1 MLSIREVKQNGT
13 RQIITGTIEKF
24 NSYLKVAAT
33 NEDEV
38 LCEMRKAFPRSTFE
52 FAKRITK
59 GTKIVYVKDELEKI
73 AQKEAELK
81 AQEAERKE
89 ARRVARIKAFFNS
102 LLYQDNVKISL
113 GTVTLIND
121 IRLFQV
127 AYDLTSTRCSFDDL
141 MKLKEDTGL
150 TVKFEVTRILHKME
164 TVETNHGKAYDG
176 YEFSDTVISSIDS
189 EIIIETYYY

>member
-59 GTKIVYVKDELEKI
+59 GTKIVYVKMN
-73 AQKEAELK
+73 LK
-81 AQEAERKE
+81 K
-89 ARRVARIKAFFNS
+89 
-102 LLYQDNVKISL
+102 LLKK
-113 GTVTLIND
+113 
-121 IRLFQV
+121 
-127 AYDLTSTRCSFDDL
+127 
-141 MKLKEDTGL
+141 KL
-150 TVKFEVTRILHKME
+150 
-164 TVETNHGKAYDG
+164 N
-176 YEFSDTVISSIDS
+176 
-189 EIIIETYYY
+189 

>member
-13 RQIITGTIEKF
+13 RQIFTGTIEEF
-24 NSYLKVAAT
+24 NLYLKAST
-33 NEDEV
+33 KTEEEV
-38 LCEMRKAFPRSTFE
+38 LHEMMKAFPGSTFE
-52 FAKRITK
+52 IAKRVTK
-59 GTKIVYVKDELEKI
+59 GTTIVYVKDELEKI

-81 AQEAERKE
+81 IKEEERKE
-89 ARRVARIKAFFNS
+89 ARRIARTEAFFDS
-102 LLYQDNVKISL
+102 LLHQDNVKVSL
-113 GTVTLIND
+113 GTSTLIND

-127 AYDLTSTRCSFDDL
+127 AYDLTSTRCSFEDL

-150 TVKFEVTRILHKME
+150 TVKFEVVRIQHEIE

-189 EIIIETYYY
+189 EVIIDTYYY

>member
-81 AQEAERKE
+81 IKEAERKE

-150 TVKFEVTRILHKME
+150 TVKFEVTRILHEME